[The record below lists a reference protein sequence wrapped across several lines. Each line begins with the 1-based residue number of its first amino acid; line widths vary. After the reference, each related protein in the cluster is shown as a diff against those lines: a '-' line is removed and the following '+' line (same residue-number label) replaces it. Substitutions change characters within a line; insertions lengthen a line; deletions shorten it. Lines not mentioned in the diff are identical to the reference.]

1 MKKRILFVMPHL
13 RPCGITTAFFNLINE
28 IKDDKSLDIDLFV
41 FDGAGVDNLPEKVNV
56 LPAKK
61 LTSLLGE
68 DQKTAVKKGAL
79 LGIVRMLFSV
89 FTKFFANHYVYSFA
103 FLFEKTIGEYDVAI
117 SFSQSGKPHE
127 LCGGMNEFVL
137 TKVEAQKKVTVLH
150 CDYAQSGLDTLYNC
164 DLYQLFDK
172 VVSPSEGVIKSFLS
186 RVPECADNVGLLHNC
201 HDFLAMGRLS
211 LIDTQEYDR
220 SVLNIL
226 TLGPVLKE
234 KGHFR
239 VLDALFSLKEDGLKF
254 CWHVVGDGKALKK
267 LKEKVAEY
275 NLSRNVIFYCAQDNP
290 YRFYK
295 NADVVLVPS
304 YYEGAS
310 TVFAE
315 CEYFGVPVIA
325 TKTTSTDELVLSK
338 NLGLVCENSEN
349 GIYTVFEYIKKNPH
363 IIGQIKRFN
372 REIPDN
378 QLAISEFYELLQ

>member
-13 RPCGITTAFFNLINE
+13 RPCGITTAFLNLINE
-28 IKDDKSLDIDLFV
+28 IKDDKSLDIDVLI
-41 FDGAGVDNLPEKVNV
+41 FDGESLDKLPRGINV
-56 LPAKK
+56 LCAKK

-68 DQKTAVKKGAL
+68 DQKNSEKKGTL
-79 LGIVRMLFSV
+79 LGIMRILFSV
-89 FTKFFANHYVYSFA
+89 FVKFFSNHYVYSFA
-103 FLFEKTIGEYDVAI
+103 FFFEKTIGEYDVAI

-150 CDYAQSGLDTLYNC
+150 CDYTKSGLDTLYNC

-172 VVSPSEGVIKSFLS
+172 VLAPSEGVIKSFLS
-186 RVPECADNVGLLHNC
+186 RVPECEENVGLLHNC
-201 HDFLAMGRLS
+201 HDFSAMERLS

-226 TLGPVLKE
+226 TSGPVTEE

-254 CWHVVGDGKALKK
+254 CWHVVGDGKALEK
-267 LKEKVAEY
+267 LKKKVSEY
-275 NLSRNVIFYCAQDNP
+275 NLSRNVIFYGAQENP

-310 TVFAE
+310 AVFTE
-315 CEYFGVPVIA
+315 CEHFGVPVIA
-325 TKTTSTDELVLSK
+325 TKTTSTDELVLKK

-363 IIGQIKRFN
+363 ILREIKNFN

>member
-13 RPCGITTAFFNLINE
+13 RPCGITTAFLNLINE
-28 IKDDKSLDIDLFV
+28 IKNDKRLEIDVFV
-41 FDGAGVDNLPEKVNV
+41 FDGANIDKLPDEVNA

-68 DQKTAVKKGAL
+68 DTRISEKKGAL
-79 LGIVRMLFSV
+79 LGIMRMIFSAI
-89 FTKFFANHYVYSFA
+89 TKFFANHYVYSFA

-150 CDYAQSGLDTLYNC
+150 CDYANSGLDTLYNC

-172 VVSPSEGVIKSFLS
+172 VLAPSEGVIKSLLS
-186 RVPECADNVGLLHNC
+186 RVPECADNVGMLHNC
-201 HDFLAMGRLS
+201 HDFSAMERLS

-226 TLGPVLKE
+226 TPGPVIKE

-275 NLSRNVIFYCAQDNP
+275 NLSRNVVFYGKQENP
-290 YRFYK
+290 YRFYP

-310 TVFAE
+310 SVFSE

-325 TKTTSTDELVLSK
+325 TKTTSTDELVLEK

-349 GIYTVFEYIKKNPH
+349 GIYTVFEYVKNNPH
-363 IIGQIKRFN
+363 IIREIKRFS
-372 REIPDN
+372 RKTPDN
-378 QLAISEFYELLQ
+378 ELAISEFYELLQ